1 MNTTNP
7 SLVFDDAQIRRQ
19 RARAARCFSDHDFLF
34 HEGATHLAERVQD
47 VARPFRRIVHL
58 GARDPYV
65 RQQIHNPYVRQQIH
79 IVPDAL
85 WIAAGEYVGVG
96 SAPDIALREDMV
108 PLADGSMD
116 LVLSNLCLHWINDL
130 PGALVQIRRVLQ
142 PDGLFLASLLG
153 GETLFE
159 LRQCLM
165 EAELAVTGGVSPRLS
180 PTLDLPTAS
189 SLMQRAGFTLPV
201 VDHERFTLIYP
212 NMLALM
218 KDVRGMGEGN
228 AHQHRLRHATRR
240 AVFDEAARLY
250 QQRFSHPDGGVV
262 ASFDMLFLHGWGQ
275 SPARTL
281 TKPEN

>member
-7 SLVFDDAQIRRQ
+7 NLVFNDAQIRRQ
-19 RARAARCFSDHDFLF
+19 RARAAARFSDHDFLF
-34 HEGATHLAERVQD
+34 QEGATHLAERVQD

-65 RQQIHNPYVRQQIH
+65 RQQIHL
-79 IVPDAL
+79 VPDAL
-85 WIAAGEYVGVG
+85 WISAANDVGVV
-96 SAPDIALREDMV
+96 SASDIALREDMI

-116 LVLSNLCLHWINDL
+116 LVLSNLSLHWVNDL

-142 PDGLFLASLLG
+142 PDGLFLASLFG

-212 NMLALM
+212 DMLALM

-228 AHQHRLRHATRR
+228 AHQHRLRHTTRR
-240 AVFDEAARLY
+240 AVFAEAARLY
-250 QQRFSHPDGGVV
+250 QQRYAHPDGGVI

-281 TKPEN
+281 TNCEN